1 MGAYKSLGQF
11 IFSFVDS
18 EDNAFTNNVATTDL
32 AKKILPDLDLQNH
45 QSIGGIATLV
55 ANLDYVFLYLPT

>member
-18 EDNAFTNNVATTDL
+18 EDNAFANNVATTDL
-32 AKKILPDLDLQNH
+32 ARKILPDLDLQNH
-45 QSIGGIATLV
+45 QAIGGIASLV
-55 ANLDYVFLYLPT
+55 ANLNYLISYFTL